1 MDSTPPSEPTPT
13 PAEREARLRALSKAG
28 RERYASLLDRLS
40 K

>member
-1 MDSTPPSEPTPT
+1 MDTTPPSEPTSAE
-13 PAEREARLRALSKAG
+13 AEREARLRALSEAG